1 MSTNFMY
8 QNSLMNQPY
17 YSNTMNSSRFN
28 YNYIN
33 QNKVQYLFN
42 QMNIPYNYYKNYQKT
57 RYNNY
62 LTDYPN
68 TQSIVRQK
76 RINKFSKFYQ
86 NNSDNNESLIKMQF
100 LVQENAIRNN
110 YVFNLYYNNSLN
122 QEKTEKIFNEE
133 NNEKIT
139 NDIDSVNSSYN
150 TDENSDISNTGEKI
164 NLIKENEINKKNIIL
179 EKKEDEDYD
188 LINEYSIPNSRRFSQ
203 RSKRS
208 NNSDSSNISN
218 STQDTLNETHFSSTK
233 KDVSFFN
240 DKKNLK
246 KEKKIIK
253 NDELIDTHKTNP
265 AFENTE
271 ILNVKVK
278 ISKDNIAIFKLK
290 RFDDIFTTIQYF
302 CEINNLDEK
311 FIKPLIIKSLCAINT
326 LYQVMNSNINK
337 DNLKLLQTIKNKE

>member
-1 MSTNFMY
+1 MSTKYMY

-33 QNKVQYLFN
+33 QNNSQYLFN
-42 QMNIPYNYYKNYQKT
+42 QMNIPYNYYRNYQKM
-57 RYNNY
+57 RFNNY

-68 TQSIVRQK
+68 TQSVVRQK
-76 RINKFSKFYQ
+76 RKNKFSKFYQ
-86 NNSDNNESLIKMQF
+86 NNSDNNESLIKMQ
-100 LVQENAIRNN
+100 LLIQENAIRNN
-110 YVFNLYYNNSLN
+110 YVFNLYFNNSLK
-122 QEKTEKIFNEE
+122 QEKTEKFFNEE
-133 NNEKIT
+133 NNENAS

-150 TDENSDISNTGEKI
+150 NDENRDINNTNEKI
-164 NLIKENEINKKNIIL
+164 NLIKENELNKKNIIL

-208 NNSDSSNISN
+208 NISDNSNISN
-218 STQDTLNETHFSSTK
+218 STQDTLNETQFLTTK
-233 KDVSFFN
+233 KDVSIF

-246 KEKKIIK
+246 KEKKLIK

-265 AFENTE
+265 AFENTV

-302 CEINNLDEK
+302 CEINNLDER

-337 DNLKLLQTIKNKE
+337 DNLELLQTIKNKK

>member
-1 MSTNFMY
+1 MSTKYMY

-33 QNKVQYLFN
+33 QNNSQYLFN
-42 QMNIPYNYYKNYQKT
+42 QMNIPYNYYRNYQKM
-57 RYNNY
+57 RFNNY

-68 TQSIVRQK
+68 TQSVVRQK
-76 RINKFSKFYQ
+76 RKNKFSKFYQ
-86 NNSDNNESLIKMQF
+86 NNSDNNESLIKMQ
-100 LVQENAIRNN
+100 LLIQENAIRNN
-110 YVFNLYYNNSLN
+110 YVFNLYFNNSLK
-122 QEKTEKIFNEE
+122 QEKTEKFFNEE
-133 NNEKIT
+133 NNENAS

-150 TDENSDISNTGEKI
+150 NDENRDINNTNEKI
-164 NLIKENEINKKNIIL
+164 NLIKENELNKKNIVL

-208 NNSDSSNISN
+208 NISDNSNISN
-218 STQDTLNETHFSSTK
+218 STQDTLNETQFLTTK
-233 KDVSFFN
+233 KDVSIF

-246 KEKKIIK
+246 KEKKLIK

-265 AFENTE
+265 AFENTV

-302 CEINNLDEK
+302 CEINNLDER

-337 DNLKLLQTIKNKE
+337 DNLELLQTIKNKK

>member
-1 MSTNFMY
+1 
-8 QNSLMNQPY
+8 MNQPY

-33 QNKVQYLFN
+33 QNNSQYLFN
-42 QMNIPYNYYKNYQKT
+42 QMNIPYNYYRNYQKM
-57 RYNNY
+57 RFNNY

-68 TQSIVRQK
+68 TQSVVRQK
-76 RINKFSKFYQ
+76 RKNKFSKFYQ
-86 NNSDNNESLIKMQF
+86 NNSDNNESLIKMQ
-100 LVQENAIRNN
+100 LLIQENAIRNN
-110 YVFNLYYNNSLN
+110 YVFNLYFNNSLK
-122 QEKTEKIFNEE
+122 QEKTEKFFNEE
-133 NNEKIT
+133 NNENAS

-150 TDENSDISNTGEKI
+150 NDENRDINNTNEKI
-164 NLIKENEINKKNIIL
+164 NLIKENELNKKNIIL

-208 NNSDSSNISN
+208 NISDNSNISN
-218 STQDTLNETHFSSTK
+218 STQDTLNETQFLTTK
-233 KDVSFFN
+233 KDVSIF

-246 KEKKIIK
+246 KEKKLIK

-265 AFENTE
+265 AFENTV

-302 CEINNLDEK
+302 CEINNLDER

-337 DNLKLLQTIKNKE
+337 DNLELLQTIKNKK

>member
-1 MSTNFMY
+1 MSTKYMY

-33 QNKVQYLFN
+33 QNNSQYLFN
-42 QMNIPYNYYKNYQKT
+42 QMNIPYNHYRNYQKM
-57 RYNNY
+57 RFNNY

-68 TQSIVRQK
+68 TQSVVRQK
-76 RINKFSKFYQ
+76 RKNKFSKFYQ
-86 NNSDNNESLIKMQF
+86 NNSDNNESLIKMQ
-100 LVQENAIRNN
+100 LLIQENAIRNN
-110 YVFNLYYNNSLN
+110 YVFNLYFNNSLK
-122 QEKTEKIFNEE
+122 QEKTEKFFNEE
-133 NNEKIT
+133 NNENAS

-150 TDENSDISNTGEKI
+150 NDENRDINNTNEKI
-164 NLIKENEINKKNIIL
+164 NLIKENELNKKNIIL

-208 NNSDSSNISN
+208 NISDNSNISN
-218 STQDTLNETHFSSTK
+218 STQDTLNETQFLATK
-233 KDVSFFN
+233 KDVSIF

-246 KEKKIIK
+246 KEKKLIK

-265 AFENTE
+265 AFENTV

-302 CEINNLDEK
+302 CEINNLDER

-337 DNLKLLQTIKNKE
+337 DNLELLQTIKNKK